1 MTPNHVYFLLFGLLL
16 IEGMGTPGVP
26 FEPVFIA
33 AGYLIRQSQMSFF
46 VAVLVGAVANLAG
59 NALGYWLGASTMPV
73 LFKRFSRF
81 RPTEKGH
88 ALARH
93 WFDRYGGVTVV
104 VSRWFGVIRTP
115 TIICAAA
122 MGIRP
127 APYIFYSAIGA
138 FTWTLAWQYG
148 SWKGVNIVLRW
159 WDWYLLHTTRLL
171 NVMLA
176 GLLLLIV
183 VGGIYLCLKRY
194 YPYRGGQHD

>member
-1 MTPNHVYFLLFGLLL
+1 MTPNHIYVLLFGLLL
-16 IEGMGTPGVP
+16 IEGIGIPGVP
-26 FEPVFIA
+26 FEPVFVA
-33 AGYLIRQSQMSFF
+33 AGYFIRQGQLSFV
-46 VAVLVGAVANLAG
+46 VAVLVGTVANLAG
-59 NALGYWLGASTMPV
+59 NTLGYWLGASTMPG

-81 RPTEKGH
+81 SPTEKGQTM
-88 ALARH
+88 ARR
-93 WFDRYGGVTVV
+93 WFERYGGMTVV
-104 VSRWFGVIRTP
+104 VSRWFGLIRTP

-148 SWKGVNIVLRW
+148 SWKGVNIALRW
-159 WDWYLLHTTRLL
+159 WDRHLLRTTLLL

-183 VGGIYLCLKRY
+183 VGGIYLYLKRY
-194 YPYRGGQHD
+194 YLYSGGQQD